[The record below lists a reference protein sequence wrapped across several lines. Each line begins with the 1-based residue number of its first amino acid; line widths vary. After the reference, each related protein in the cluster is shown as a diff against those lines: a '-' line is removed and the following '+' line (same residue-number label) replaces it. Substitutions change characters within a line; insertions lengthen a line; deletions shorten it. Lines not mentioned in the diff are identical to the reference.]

1 MKKFASILLSMLM
14 ATGAIA
20 AASAETYTGT
30 AQGIGEVSV
39 TLTVEDG
46 KITAAEVVGES
57 ETKGIGYE
65 PCADGTFADAIVAAQ
80 GVDFDS
86 ISGATVT
93 SNAVKDATKK
103 AMAAAGL
110 IEAEDT
116 TVADA
121 ECDVVIVGAG
131 GAGMTAALQAV
142 DSGVNSVIIVEK
154 GGSTGGNTSR
164 ATGGMNAAKT
174 VYQDE
179 NEWSDATT
187 TAVEKAIATAEE
199 KYADGDKISNLT
211 ATVKEQFEAY
221 KANPEGYFDS
231 VELFALDTIIGGKGL
246 NNFDL
251 VMTLTGN
258 SADAIDWLATK
269 NAHLTNVGSFG
280 GASVKRIHRATT
292 EDGKTTPVGAYLVK
306 VLTADVEAEDKID
319 LRTNTAATELVMEDG
334 KAVGVKVKNENGE
347 YTIRAKAVI
356 LASGGFGADL
366 DRVAALKP
374 ELAGFVT
381 TNTPTITGDG
391 IDMAVAVG
399 AATVDMDQ
407 IQIHP
412 SVYTETATAL
422 ITEGIRGDGAILVNQ
437 EGKRFVNELETRDNV
452 SAAELAQEGGYAY
465 TILDQKMMDASSTYN
480 GYFTKGY
487 AVQADSYEALAE
499 KLGIDPA
506 TFAATMETWNKAVA
520 DQKDDEFGRLSFASA
535 LDTAPYYAIK
545 VSPGIHHTM
554 GGVKINTNA
563 EVLTAEDQVIPGLY
577 AAGEVTGGV
586 HGANRLGGNAVADI
600 VVFGRIAAQNAA
612 AYIAK

>member
-93 SNAVKDATKK
+93 SNAVKDAAKK

-116 TVADA
+116 TVTDT
-121 ECDVVIVGAG
+121 ECDVVIVGA
-131 GAGMTAALQAV
+131 AP
-142 DSGVNSVIIVEK
+142 VE
-154 GGSTGGNTSR
+154 
-164 ATGGMNAAKT
+164 
-174 VYQDE
+174 
-179 NEWSDATT
+179 
-187 TAVEKAIATAEE
+187 
-199 KYADGDKISNLT
+199 
-211 ATVKEQFEAY
+211 
-221 KANPEGYFDS
+221 
-231 VELFALDTIIGGKGL
+231 
-246 NNFDL
+246 
-251 VMTLTGN
+251 
-258 SADAIDWLATK
+258 
-269 NAHLTNVGSFG
+269 
-280 GASVKRIHRATT
+280 
-292 EDGKTTPVGAYLVK
+292 
-306 VLTADVEAEDKID
+306 
-319 LRTNTAATELVMEDG
+319 
-334 KAVGVKVKNENGE
+334 
-347 YTIRAKAVI
+347 
-356 LASGGFGADL
+356 
-366 DRVAALKP
+366 
-374 ELAGFVT
+374 
-381 TNTPTITGDG
+381 
-391 IDMAVAVG
+391 
-399 AATVDMDQ
+399 MDQ

-412 SVYTETATAL
+412 SVYTETTTAL

-563 EVLTAEDQVIPGLY
+563 EVLPAEDQVIPGLY